1 MPLDQLRRPD
11 YPGIPLSQLLEVRF
25 ILSRPALV
33 LFVYKHHIIV
43 FTNLVLLC
51 RWGGREKQL
60 AEQAAKGGAAAEAGA

>member
-25 ILSRPALV
+25 IPSWPVLV
-33 LFVYKHHIIV
+33 LFVYKHHIVV
-43 FTNLVLLC
+43 FTNLVLLYS
-51 RWGGREKQL
+51 WGGREKQL

>member
-25 ILSRPALV
+25 VPSRPVLV
-33 LFVYKHHIIV
+33 LSVYKHHMTV
-43 FTNLVLLC
+43 FTNSVLLC

-60 AEQAAKGGAAAEAGA
+60 AEQAGKGGAAAEAGA